1 MNTKEK
7 LAILSDAAKYDASC
21 SSSGSSRKNAGGTGE
36 AAFSG
41 ICHSWTPD
49 GRCVSL
55 LKILFTNRCVYDC
68 AYCVSR
74 CSNDLPRA
82 SFTPQEVVD
91 LTMDF
96 YRRNYI
102 EGLFLS
108 SAVEKRPDYT
118 MEQLVNVVELLRNEQ
133 RFGGYIHLKTIPGAS
148 GELVRRAGLCC
159 DRISVNIELPS
170 EDSLKQLAPQK
181 TKTDILTP
189 MGNIGRGITESRA
202 ERKKT
207 KKAPMF
213 APAGQSTQLIVGAT
227 PEDDRKI
234 LTLSDN
240 LYSHFDLKRVY
251 YSAYI
256 PVNPAVTGTRPH
268 LLREH
273 RLYQADW
280 LMRLYGFACDE
291 ILPADAPF
299 LDEQLDPKT
308 AWALRHPERFPI
320 DVNHADYEEL
330 LRIPGVGFRSA
341 QRMVTSRRIAALRR
355 EDLPK
360 FGVVMKRA
368 QFFITC
374 AGRDPLDAL
383 RMPRASVRQILMAA
397 GSRKRTAPNQLEL
410 NLTG

>member
-1 MNTKEK
+1 MDVGEK
-7 LAILSDAAKYDASC
+7 LAVLSDAAKYDASC
-21 SSSGSSRKNAGGTGE
+21 SSSGSSRRNRNGTGE
-36 AAFSG
+36 AASSG

-55 LKILFTNRCVYDC
+55 LKILFTNRCAYDC

-74 CSNDLPRA
+74 CSNPVPRA
-82 SFTPQEVVD
+82 AFTPREVVD

-108 SAVEKRPDYT
+108 SAVERSPDYT
-118 MEQLVNVVELLRNEQ
+118 MEQLVNVVETLRRER
-133 RFGGYIHLKTIPGAS
+133 RFGGYIHLKAIPGVS
-148 GELVRRAGLCC
+148 SELLRRAGRCC

-170 EDSLKQLAPQK
+170 EASLKRLAPQK
-181 TKTDILTP
+181 RKADILAP
-189 MGNIGRGITESRA
+189 MEGIGRAIAENRA
-202 ERKKT
+202 ERKEHRNV
-207 KKAPMF
+207 PLF

-227 PEDDRKI
+227 PEDDRRI
-234 LTLSDN
+234 LQLSDS
-240 LYSHFDLKRVY
+240 LYRRFDLKRVY
-251 YSAYI
+251 FSAYI
-256 PVNPAVTGTRPH
+256 PVNPAVAGNRPH

-280 LMRLYGFACDE
+280 LMRLYGFGCDE
-291 ILPADAPF
+291 ILPPDAPF
-299 LDEQLDPKT
+299 LDERLDPKT
-308 AWALRHPERFPI
+308 AWALRHPERFPV
-320 DVNHADYEEL
+320 DVNRAPYEEL

-341 QRMVTSRRIAALRR
+341 RRMVASRRIAALRR
-355 EDLPK
+355 EDLSR

-383 RMPRASVRQILMAA
+383 RLPRASVRQILMASGPRNRA
-397 GSRKRTAPNQLEL
+397 ALRQMEL
-410 NLTG
+410 AL

>member
-21 SSSGSSRKNAGGTGE
+21 SSSGSSRKNSGGTGDT
-36 AAFSG
+36 ASSG

-49 GRCVSL
+49 GRCISL

-74 CSNDLPRA
+74 CSNELPRA
-82 SFTPQEVVD
+82 AFTPREVVD
-91 LTMDF
+91 LTMNF

-108 SAVEKRPDYT
+108 SAVEKSPDYT
-118 MEQLVNVVELLRNEQ
+118 MEQLVAVVELLRTEQ
-133 RFGGYIHLKTIPGAS
+133 HFGGYIHLKTIPGAND
-148 GELVRRAGLCC
+148 ELVRRAGLCC

-170 EDSLKQLAPQK
+170 EDSLKKLAPQK
-181 TKTDILTP
+181 SKSDILTP
-189 MGNIGRGITESRA
+189 MKNIGRRITESRA
-202 ERKKT
+202 ERKKH
-207 KKAPMF
+207 KKAPLF
-213 APAGQSTQLIVGAT
+213 APAGQSTQLIIGAT

-240 LYSHFDLKRVY
+240 LYSHFNLKRVY
-251 YSAYI
+251 YSSYI

-308 AWALRHPERFPI
+308 AWALRNPERFPVDI
-320 DVNHADYEEL
+320 NRAAYEEL
-330 LRIPGVGFRSA
+330 LRVPGIGFRSA
-341 QRMVTSRRIAALRR
+341 QRMVTSRGIAALRR
-355 EDLPK
+355 EDLSK

-383 RMPRASVRQILMAA
+383 RMPHASVRQILMA
-397 GSRKRTAPNQLEL
+397 SNVRKRPSPNQLVL
-410 NLTG
+410 NLL